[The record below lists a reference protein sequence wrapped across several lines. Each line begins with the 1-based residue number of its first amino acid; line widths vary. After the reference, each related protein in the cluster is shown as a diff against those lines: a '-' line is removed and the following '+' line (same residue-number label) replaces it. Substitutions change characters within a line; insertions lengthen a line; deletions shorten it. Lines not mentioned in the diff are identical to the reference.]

1 MNSLTKKI
9 GFLSILLLLFAVSL
23 FAQDLKTAN
32 SLTNSEQFEAAKV
45 IYEKLLKE
53 QPNNGDVYYYYG
65 EAYLKEY
72 FTDSITVTF
81 KEVAEPAL
89 ALFNKGI
96 VKDTANPL
104 NFVGLGKVF
113 LYNHKRDEAQAKFDK
128 AISLLPT
135 KKNKIVMTNDR
146 QALVYYKIAES
157 FTRVDGSDANQVNT
171 ILDKAEALDK
181 NNPDIFIIRG
191 DVYLFLNNDG
201 SNAILNYKKAQS
213 LDPKSPKA
221 RLRLGQL
228 WTRAKKYTDAVGFY
242 KEALEIDST
251 FAPAYRELAEIY
263 SMAGQFENAKKNY
276 SKFIELSSQ
285 NTYAKVRYASF
296 MFLTKDYLGTIQLI
310 NEILQKDQS
319 FNVLNRLLGYS
330 YFETKDYNKG
340 LVAIEKFFSNA
351 KTNKIIASDYSYY
364 ARLLSKLGND
374 SVAIEKYKIAASLDT
389 ADMDLISE
397 MAITYSKMK
406 KYSEAAAMYEI
417 KAAKGS
423 ATLTDFY
430 SLGKAYYS
438 VPDYVKAD
446 TTFGILISKKPD
458 FMQAYLWRAYTNT
471 NLDPDNKNALAKP
484 WFESYINLAV
494 ADSVK
499 NQKDLIQA
507 YSYLAAYY
515 LLQAKD
521 YCKAK
526 FYSDKIIVFDAKNE
540 RALTILKEVKNKC
553 SEK

>member
-1 MNSLTKKI
+1 M
-9 GFLSILLLLFAVSL
+9 
-23 FAQDLKTAN
+23 
-32 SLTNSEQFEAAKV
+32 
-45 IYEKLLKE
+45 
-53 QPNNGDVYYYYG
+53 
-65 EAYLKEY
+65 KEY

-81 KEVAEPAL
+81 KEVAEPAGL
-89 ALFNKGI
+89 LFNKGI
-96 VKDTANPL
+96 EKDTSNPL
-104 NFVGLGKVF
+104 NYIGLGKLL
-113 LYNHKRDEAQAKFDK
+113 LYSNKKIEAQAKFDK

-135 KKNKIVMTNDR
+135 KKSKIIMSNDR
-146 QALVYYKIAES
+146 QALVYYKIADS
-157 FTRVDGSDANQVNT
+157 YTRAEGSDANLVNLM
-171 ILDKAEALDK
+171 LDKAEALDK
-181 NNPDIFIIRG
+181 NNPEIYIIRG

-221 RLRLGQL
+221 KLRLGQL

-242 KEALEIDST
+242 KEAIEIDST

-296 MFLTKDYLGTIQLI
+296 MFLTKDYPGTIQLI
-310 NEILQKDQS
+310 NEILLKDQS
-319 FNVLNRLLGYS
+319 FNVLNRLLAYS
-330 YFETKDYNKG
+330 YFETKDYPKG
-340 LVAIEKFFSNA
+340 LGAIEKFFLNT

-364 ARLLSKLGND
+364 ARILSKLGSD
-374 SVAIEKYKIAASLDT
+374 SIAIEKYKVAISLDT

-397 MAITYSKMK
+397 MATTYSKMK
-406 KYSEAAAMYEI
+406 KYAEAATMYETKI
-417 KAAKGS
+417 LKGA
-423 ATLTDFY
+423 ATLTDYY

-446 TTFGILISKKPD
+446 TTFGTLISKKPD

-484 WFESYINLAV
+484 WFEAYINIAV
-494 ADSVK
+494 VDSVK

-526 FYSDKIIVFDAKNE
+526 LYSEKIILFDAKNE
-540 RALTILKEVKNKC
+540 RALMILKDVKNKC
-553 SEK
+553 IEK